1 MALIKCKECGRE
13 ISDKASVCPHCGC
26 PVELDD
32 AGQESEFDDTE
43 QEGMAE
49 EEPKKRKVWF
59 WLLPLIIVLIGGAFL
74 AYQTMSHGDSS
85 GDGADSVNI
94 KPMYTCT
101 IYADNNGEL
110 RDGAGVRICALN
122 VYSRGEPLSIYLSS
136 EVSWG
141 GMDLEHVYLK
151 AGKVY
156 DEFPFSY
163 SDKELTPIAT
173 YEMETIGSDV
183 NITFYPLS
191 SGGASEQV
199 AKTKSA
205 EKKIQKA
212 STTDEVRQ
220 LINGTTWHYT
230 ENLSNSQIGCWLKV
244 EFKDGQYTS
253 YYAQPDDGKWTKD
266 QSGSFEIKEGRY
278 SNTGERYISV
288 CYDGNIVLPQI
299 GTTIPCKIQIT
310 TDNFQLNVQS
320 NYLTMLDRMSGGSGV
335 GHHMNL
341 TGTMK
346 YGDYSWN

>member
-191 SGGASEQV
+191 SGGAS
-199 AKTKSA
+199 
-205 EKKIQKA
+205 
-212 STTDEVRQ
+212 
-220 LINGTTWHYT
+220 
-230 ENLSNSQIGCWLKV
+230 NSQIGCWLKV